1 MHDQEYNQVLSKE
14 IPLVQDLAQRFNEL
28 DSLLHE
34 HVAYYDEILPHV
46 FMGDVTRYVLSGGSQ
61 RQEIVR
67 HLNGAF
73 VNGATEVRD
82 LIAVSFVENIDSE
95 EELELALQDVTA
107 EALRAEWHVQHG

>member
-1 MHDQEYNQVLSKE
+1 MIGFTIEIIPYNKPVNHCKIKYLH
-14 IPLVQDLAQRFNEL
+14 RF
-28 DSLLHE
+28 S
-34 HVAYYDEILPHV
+34 
-46 FMGDVTRYVLSGGSQ
+46 GTTRYVLSGGSQ